1 MELMKRKKSCE
12 IVMPEKALKVKAFL
26 VMEIMEKAQQMERAG
41 EHIIHL
47 EVGEPDFDTPPVVVE
62 AAKKALVDGKTHYT
76 HSMGLLELREAVARH
91 YSINYDVDVDPERI
105 IITSGTSAAMSL
117 IFSVVVRPGCEVII
131 SDPHY
136 ACYPNFICFADG
148 VPRLVPV
155 DEEQGFQF
163 DAGRLMESV
172 SEKTCAALINSPGNP
187 SGTLIGPETLERIA
201 DLDCP
206 VISDEIY
213 HGLVYGEKA
222 HSILEYDPDAFV
234 INGFSKLYAMTGW
247 RVGYLIAPKQCI
259 RAMQKLHQNFFISA
273 NSFVQWAAIAAL
285 EQAKDDVDR
294 MVKIYDERRK
304 FILSGLKSLGFR
316 IPFEPKGAFY
326 VLVNMK
332 RVDTDS
338 YRLAFE
344 ILEKAKVAVTP
355 GVDFGPG
362 GEGFIR
368 FCYANSVENIAE
380 GMKRL
385 RGFLAEKGLA

>member
-1 MELMKRKKSCE
+1 MKRKKSCE
-12 IVMPEKALKVKAFL
+12 IVMPEKALNVKAFL
-26 VMEIMEKAQQMERAG
+26 VMEIMEKAQRMERAG

-136 ACYPNFICFADG
+136 ACYPNFIRFADG

-155 DEEQGFQF
+155 DEERGFQF

-285 EQAKDDVDR
+285 EQAKGDVDR

-304 FILSGLKSLGFR
+304 FILSELKSLGFR

>member
-1 MELMKRKKSCE
+1 MKRKKSCE
-12 IVMPEKALKVKAFL
+12 IVMPEKALNVKAFL

-91 YSINYDVDVDPERI
+91 YSINYGVDVDPERI

-136 ACYPNFICFADG
+136 ACYPNFIRFADG

-155 DEEQGFQF
+155 DEERGFQF
-163 DAGRLMESV
+163 DAGRLMEAV

-187 SGTLIGPETLERIA
+187 SGTLIDPETLGRIA
-201 DLDCP
+201 ELDCP

-222 HSILEYDPDAFV
+222 HSILEYNPDAFV

-338 YRLAFE
+338 YGLSFE